1 MARKSRF
8 RARPATTS
16 LIAGCSVVFL
26 ACLVGLAVRAPEPGS
41 ALLQS
46 LWVLPDAELLE
57 RAGALVA
64 TRIWLDGQWWR
75 VLSAGFLHGSWLHYG
90 LNMLGLWTV
99 GEWAEKAW
107 GPWRMLALFLVSSV
121 GGCLSSLAWAEA
133 PLVVGASAGIF
144 GLAGALVVARAW
156 GCGPVQDALEPISAK
171 VLGFWLA
178 FWLGVGA
185 ALPLVFE
192 RSPLAQAGHIG
203 GLAFGCLM
211 GWGLSLASEQR
222 FGKLMSGLAVACGL
236 AGVVAASRAPTWRT
250 NYHVFTHMLWGEEL
264 MQAEHYAEAVEH
276 FELAFELAPDDGQE
290 NAVAYTFAEAGVELA
305 WAEGLVQRALEV
317 EPEDPNYLDT
327 LGWIQC
333 KRGFVDEGRASL
345 VRAQDLAEDEIP
357 EIGEHLLKC
366 DQVAVAAD

>member
-1 MARKSRF
+1 MAGKSRF
-8 RARPATTS
+8 RARPATTG
-16 LIAGCSVVFL
+16 LILVCSVVFVACVVGVL
-26 ACLVGLAVRAPEPGS
+26 ARAQNPGP

-46 LWVLPDAELLE
+46 LWILPDAELLE

-64 TRIWLDGQWWR
+64 TRVWLDGQWWR
-75 VLSAGFLHGSWLHYG
+75 VLSAGFLHGSWLHFG

-156 GCGPVQDALEPISAK
+156 GCAQVQSALEPISAK
-171 VLGFWLA
+171 VLGFWLG
-178 FWLGVGA
+178 FWLAVGA

-192 RSPLAQAGHIG
+192 RSPLAQAGHVG
-203 GLAFGCLM
+203 GLGFGCVI
-211 GWGLSLASEQR
+211 GWWLSRGLEQR
-222 FGKLMSGLAVACGL
+222 LQRIASILVVLCGL
-236 AGVVAASRAPTWRT
+236 VGVATASSAPTWRT
-250 NYHVFTHMLWGEEL
+250 NYHVFTQMFWGEES
-264 MQAEHYAEAVEH
+264 MQAERYGEAIDH
-276 FELAFELAPDDGQE
+276 FEAAFELAPDDVQE

-305 WAEGLVQRALEV
+305 WAEELVRRALEV
-317 EPEDPNYLDT
+317 EPEEPNYLDT

-333 KRGFVDEGRASL
+333 KRGLTDQGRASL
-345 VRAQDLAEDEIP
+345 ELARELAGDEIP
-357 EIGEHLLKC
+357 EIAEHLERCEL
-366 DQVAVAAD
+366 VAGQ